1 MKKIVLSFLSVSFV
15 LIASAQPDKPKNKT
29 IPPPPPEEKILAATP
44 VKNQA
49 MTGTCWCFGTT
60 SLVESQCIKNN
71 LGENDL
77 SEMFVVRNIYI
88 EKAKNYI
95 LRQGHAQFGEGGLGH
110 DMIRATAVYG
120 ALPESSYSGLLPGKK
135 MHNHQKM
142 AAELKTYLD
151 SIVKIVP
158 APKNWLEGYVRIL
171 NDHMGLPPEKI
182 TVEGREMSPQIYA
195 RKILQFNAEDYVN
208 ITSFTHQPYYKPF
221 VLQVPDNFSSGA
233 YYNLPLNEMTA
244 LVKNAIQNG
253 FTVLWDADVSN
264 TGFRQ
269 DMGYALFLKEG
280 KTYSKE
286 EFVPNTPERSYDE
299 NIRQDLYENLTTQD
313 DHLMHIVGIEKSKD
327 GKAFFIVK
335 NSWGLIGPFKG
346 YIKVSEAYFA
356 INTISLVVPKGAFSA
371 EQLTNLGIK

>member
-1 MKKIVLSFLSVSFV
+1 MKKIVLSVLSVSFL
-15 LIASAQPDKPKNKT
+15 LIASAQPDNPKNKT
-29 IPPPPPEEKILAATP
+29 ITPPPPEEKILAATP

-120 ALPESSYSGLLPGKK
+120 ALPESSYSGLLPGNK

-142 AAELKTYLD
+142 AAGLKTYLD

-171 NDHMGLPPEKI
+171 NDHMGVPPEKI

-195 RKILQFNAEDYVN
+195 RKMLQFNAEDYVN

-221 VLQVPDNFSSGA
+221 VLQVPDNFSNGA

-371 EQLTNLGIK
+371 DQLNNLGIK